1 MVQLVVALRYKP
13 EGCGF
18 NSQLCYW
25 IFFYLIPLAAL
36 LFWD

>member
-1 MVQLVVALRYKP
+1 
-13 EGCGF
+13 
-18 NSQLCYW
+18 LCYW